1 MKSLKFCIQR
11 STEYDSCFFFSTSHI
26 HLFSFSFFY
35 HKYLPR
41 VLELQL
47 LSIHFFV
54 CFYIFCIFLSFLFF
68 FIITHHQLSVGDL
81 VVYLRVKLK
90 LFFKF
95 FMVQG
100 NQKQKIWFNPSN
112 YGGRI
117 NKIKIIETPQI
128 EKFFLFPSL
137 ML

>member
-26 HLFSFSFFY
+26 HLFSFSFFTTNTS
-35 HKYLPR
+35 H
-41 VLELQL
+41 VF
-47 LSIHFFV
+47 LSYSFWV
-54 CFYIFCIFLSFLFF
+54 YIFLFVFIFFAYFYLSF